1 MPAVEWA
8 SPAFEQLSALT
19 ERVAFEVI
27 RCVDLLESFPEMG
40 VSLGSKYPQLE
51 NCRQLIVGRS
61 HRVVYEY
68 SLKKQTVY
76 ILAVQYCRQEL
87 PTMREL
93 RRGSPPRSSR

>member
-1 MPAVEWA
+1 MPVVEWA

-27 RCVDLLESFPEMG
+27 RYVDLLESFPELG
-40 VSLGSKYPQLE
+40 VSLGSKYPELE

-68 SLKKQTVY
+68 AVRKRIVY
-76 ILAVQYCRQEL
+76 ILAVQHCRQQL
-87 PTMREL
+87 PTAREV
-93 RRGSPPRSSR
+93 RRGLRHPVLR